1 MPMIALL
8 LLAVALA
15 MDAFAAAL
23 SQGAAARPRPTAAM
37 ALRVALAF
45 AVAQALMPLL
55 GWSLGLAFASVIREV
70 DHWIAFALL
79 SVLGARMVW
88 TGMRAGEAPEGNSA
102 EGQQASPDLS
112 VGWGLVTAALATS
125 IDAAAAGITI
135 PLLNHSIVFA
145 CAVIGGVTFLLSG
158 AGVLLGGAWGALLG
172 RRAEIA
178 GGLVLIGLG
187 CKILIEHTMLNGG

>member
-1 MPMIALL
+1 MIALL
-8 LLAVALA
+8 LLALALA

-23 SQGAAARPRPTAAM
+23 SQGAGARPRPTPAM

-45 AVAQALMPLL
+45 GGAQALMPLL
-55 GWSLGLAFASVIREV
+55 GWSLGLAFASMMREV

-88 TGMRAGEAPEGNSA
+88 TGLQADEAPEAGSA
-102 EGQQASPDLS
+102 EAQQASADAS
-112 VGWGLVTAALATS
+112 VGWGLACAALATS

-135 PLLNHSIVFA
+135 PLLNHSIALA

-158 AGVLLGGAWGALLG
+158 AGVLLGGVWGALLG
-172 RRAEIA
+172 RRAEVA